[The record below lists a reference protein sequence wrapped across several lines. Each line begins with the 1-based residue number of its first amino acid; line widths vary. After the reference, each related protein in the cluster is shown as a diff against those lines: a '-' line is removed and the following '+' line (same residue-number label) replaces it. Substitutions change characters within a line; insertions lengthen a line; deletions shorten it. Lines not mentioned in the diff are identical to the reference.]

1 MTLEFFCNDK
11 DFHDNAVQYVN
22 MGFTNIWSFLKP
34 VGEHQVMQSAF
45 PRLLRAVCTAQPREW
60 VQYSEKYGCS
70 GEVLYT
76 SWLGETGKLNRR

>member
-1 MTLEFFCNDK
+1 VKKAFVKHHSDIEVIIVNSLMTLEFFCNDK

-45 PRLLRAVCTAQPREW
+45 PRLLRAVCTAQPRE
-60 VQYSEKYGCS
+60 
-70 GEVLYT
+70 
-76 SWLGETGKLNRR
+76 